1 MKSWWGIAWP
11 ISLGILIGLVAAGL
25 LLLIASPPRG
35 EVIRLSPPPTAQPLV
50 IDVRGAVSQ
59 PGVYALPPGSRLQD
73 ALQAAGGALP
83 DADLGGLNLAAPLDD
98 GAAIR
103 VPLQGEVINP
113 PSRSGGVTIPESPG
127 GLININTADQ
137 EELESLPGIGP
148 VLAQQVIEYREANGP
163 FPSIEAIENVPGI
176 GPGIFEKIK
185 DLITSDS

>member
-11 ISLGILIGLVAAGL
+11 ISLGIMIGLVAAGL
-25 LLLIASPPRG
+25 LLLVSSQPRG
-35 EVIRLSPPPTAQPLV
+35 EAIRLSPPPTAPPLV
-50 IDVRGAVSQ
+50 VDVRGAVTQ

-83 DADLGGLNLAAPLDD
+83 GADLEGLNLAAPLED
-98 GAAIR
+98 GAALR
-103 VPLQGEVINP
+103 VPLQGEAQSA
-113 PSRSGGVTIPESPG
+113 PSRSSGVIIPAAPG
-127 GLININTADQ
+127 GSININSASQ

-163 FPSIEAIENVPGI
+163 FPSIEAIQNVPGI

-185 DLITSDS
+185 DLITVDA

>member
-1 MKSWWGIAWP
+1 MKSRWGIAWP

-35 EVIRLSPPPTAQPLV
+35 EVIRLSPPPTALPLV
-50 IDVRGAVSQ
+50 VDVRGAVSQ
-59 PGVYALPPGSRLQD
+59 PGVYELPLGSRLQD

-83 DADLGGLNLAAPLDD
+83 GADLGGLNLAAPLDD

-103 VPLQGEVINP
+103 VPLQGEAQSP
-113 PSRSGGVTIPESPG
+113 PSRSGSVTIPEAPG
-127 GLININTADQ
+127 GLININTASQ

-176 GPGIFEKIK
+176 GPGIFQKIK
-185 DLITSDS
+185 DLITADS